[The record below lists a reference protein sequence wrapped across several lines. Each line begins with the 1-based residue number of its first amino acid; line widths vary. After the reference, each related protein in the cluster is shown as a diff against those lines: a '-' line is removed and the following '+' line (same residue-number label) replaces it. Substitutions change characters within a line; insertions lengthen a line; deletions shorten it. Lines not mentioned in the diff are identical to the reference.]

1 MRSAGFARTL
11 SFFLASIL
19 CATPCGFAQ
28 TPQPRTPDKAR
39 TTGSDAAT
47 TELKIRVLEGGNVV
61 NSIAS
66 GQSIAPVIEVR
77 DQNDMPVEG
86 ATVVFTLPQSG
97 PGGTFPGGSSSFTVL
112 SNAQGQATCPFRANG
127 LPGKF
132 KIKVAATVGTRSG
145 EIDFTQTNST
155 AAYAGRLLPS
165 RPLYKRWYFWAI
177 IGGAAAAGL
186 TIWATKGGS
195 STASTTTV
203 VITPGGPVFSV
214 PH

>member
-1 MRSAGFARTL
+1 MVATDEGLVLGSDLAARLGVRVGGTVLLATLKSDPRSAFGYARQTDWVANGF
-11 SFFLASIL
+11 F
-19 CATPCGFAQ
+19 
-28 TPQPRTPDKAR
+28 
-39 TTGSDAAT
+39 
-47 TELKIRVLEGGNVV
+47 
-61 NSIAS
+61 
-66 GQSIAPVIEVR
+66 
-77 DQNDMPVEG
+77 
-86 ATVVFTLPQSG
+86 
-97 PGGTFPGGSSSFTVL
+97 

>member
-1 MRSAGFARTL
+1 MRSADFARAM

-19 CATPCGFAQ
+19 CTTPCGFAQ
-28 TPQPRTPDKAR
+28 SPQPQTPAKAK
-39 TTGSDAAT
+39 TAGSDAAT
-47 TELKIRVLEGGNVV
+47 TELKIRVLEGSNVV
-61 NSIAS
+61 NSISS

-86 ATVVFTLPQSG
+86 ATVVFTLPQGG
-97 PGGTFPGGSSSFTVL
+97 PGGTFPGGSPSFSVL

-132 KIKVAATVGTRSG
+132 TIKVVATAGTRTG
-145 EIDFTQTNST
+145 ETDFAQTNST

-165 RPLYKRWYFWAI
+165 RPLYKKWYFWAI
-177 IGGAAAAGL
+177 VGGAAAAGL

-195 STASTTTV
+195 SASTTTV
-203 VITPGGPVFSV
+203 VITPGGPVFGA

>member
-1 MRSAGFARTL
+1 MTSAGFARAL

-28 TPQPRTPDKAR
+28 APQPQMPGSAKTAGPGALKA
-39 TTGSDAAT
+39 
-47 TELKIRVLEGGNVV
+47 ELQIRVLEGGNVL

-66 GQSIAPVIEVR
+66 GQSIAPVVEVR
-77 DQNDMPVEG
+77 DRNDMPVEG
-86 ATVVFTLPQSG
+86 ATVVFTLPESG
-97 PGGTFPGGSSSFTVL
+97 PGGTFPGGASSFTVL

-132 KIKVAATVGTRSG
+132 RIKVAATAGTRTG
-145 EIDFTQTNST
+145 ATDFVQTNST
-155 AAYAGRLLPS
+155 AAYAGRIIPS

-177 IGGAAAAGL
+177 VGGAAATGL
-186 TIWATKGGS
+186 TLWATKGGS
-195 STASTTTV
+195 SNSSTTV
-203 VITPGGPVFSV
+203 VITPGGPVFSA

>member
-1 MRSAGFARTL
+1 MRSAGFARAL

-28 TPQPRTPDKAR
+28 SPQPQTPAKAK
-39 TTGSDAAT
+39 TTSSDAAT
-47 TELKIRVLEGGNVV
+47 AGLKIRVLEGGNVV
-61 NSIAS
+61 NSIS
-66 GQSIAPVIEVR
+66 LGQSIAPVIEVR

-97 PGGTFPGGSSSFTVL
+97 PGGTFPGGSTSFTVL

-132 KIKVAATVGTRSG
+132 KVKVTAAAGTRAG
-145 EIDFTQTNST
+145 EIDFAQTNST

-177 IGGAAAAGL
+177 VGGAAAAGL
-186 TIWATKGGS
+186 AIGATRGGS
-195 STASTTTV
+195 TTPSTTTV
-203 VITPGGPVFSV
+203 VITPGGPVFSA